1 MPKLTS
7 LEDLHKL
14 RAELHDEIV
23 QRYDVGTT
31 LVVGMGTCGIAAG
44 ARETLRALSDEL
56 TRCGIEAHLT
66 TGGCI
71 GQCAYE
77 PLVTVHRAD
86 ASPVTYG
93 HVTADKVPQ
102 LVEKHLVQGRVIQ
115 EWVMATSQEEATDD
129 D

>member
-14 RAELHDEIV
+14 RAELRDEIT

-56 TRCGIEAHLT
+56 ARCGIEAHLT
-66 TGGCI
+66 TAGCI
-71 GQCAYE
+71 GRCAYE

-86 ASPVTYG
+86 APPVTYG
-93 HVTADKVPQ
+93 NITADKVPE
-102 LVEKHLVQGRVIQ
+102 LVEKHLVQGQVIQ
-115 EWVMATSQEEATDD
+115 EWVMPAS
-129 D
+129 

>member
-7 LEDLHKL
+7 LQDLRKL

-56 TRCGIEAHLT
+56 ARYGIDAHLT

-71 GQCAYE
+71 SKCAHE

-86 ASPVTYG
+86 APPVMYG
-93 HVTADKVPQ
+93 NVTADKVPE
-102 LVEKHLVQGRVIQ
+102 LVEKHLVQGQVIQ
-115 EWVMATSQEEATDD
+115 EWVVATS
-129 D
+129 